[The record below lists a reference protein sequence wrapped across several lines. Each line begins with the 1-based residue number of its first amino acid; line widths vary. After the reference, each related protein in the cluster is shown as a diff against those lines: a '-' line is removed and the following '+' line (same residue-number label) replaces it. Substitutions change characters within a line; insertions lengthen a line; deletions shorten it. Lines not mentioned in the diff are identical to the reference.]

1 MSNDTKWILPEGIEE
16 LSPQRAAQVE
26 SARRQL
32 LDLYRL
38 WGYELVMPPFV
49 EYLDSLLTGTGRD
62 LELKTFKL
70 IDQMTGRMMGIRA
83 DMTPQVARIDAHLLK
98 RDEPTRLCYV
108 GTVLK
113 TLPDSHGGT
122 RAPLQVGAELY
133 GHAGVESDLEV
144 VKLAVESLQQMGV
157 KEITLDIGH
166 VGIYRA
172 LVEQAGLSQAQEH
185 QLFTLVQRKSLH
197 EIEALFSEWD
207 FSGDVAE
214 MLKGLVLLSGDSS
227 LLGKAG
233 EALKGATPEVHEA
246 LETLQKIATRLDAID
261 GVQLHFDLTELR
273 GYHYHTGLVF
283 AGYVAGESDA
293 LVQGGRYDEIGK
305 VFGHA
310 RPATG
315 FTLELKRLLM
325 LAERIS
331 TEQIDQVFAP
341 ANEDSALTDKVAEL
355 RSTGYCVV
363 QALPGQSG
371 GAAEM
376 GCSHILER
384 VLMAGRS
391 SLFHNNFCFINTFK
405 KVEQ

>member
-1 MSNDTKWILPEGIEE
+1 MSNDTQWILPEGIEE

-32 LDLYRL
+32 LDLYRC

-49 EYLDSLLTGTGRD
+49 EYLDSLLTGTGED

-70 IDQMTGRMMGIRA
+70 IDQMSGRMMGVRA

-98 RDEPTRLCYV
+98 REEPTRLCYV
-108 GTVLK
+108 GTVLQ

-144 VKLAVESLQQMGV
+144 VKLAVESLQQMGL
-157 KEITLDIGH
+157 KELTLDIGH

-172 LVEQAGLSQAQEH
+172 LVEQAGLSHEQEH
-185 QLFTLVQRKSLH
+185 QLFMLVQRKSLH
-197 EIEALFSEWD
+197 EIERLFNEWN

-214 MLKGLVLLSGDSS
+214 MLKNLVGLAGDELTLS
-227 LLGKAG
+227 KAS
-233 EALKGATPEVHEA
+233 EVLKGATPEVHEA
-246 LETLQKIATRLDAID
+246 LETLQKIAAGLGSLDGI
-261 GVQLHFDLTELR
+261 QLHFDLTELR

-283 AGYVAGESDA
+283 AAYVMGESEA
-293 LVQGGRYDEIGK
+293 VSQGGRYDEIGK

-315 FTLELKRLLM
+315 FTIELKRVLM
-325 LAERIS
+325 LAKRTTDEESAGIY
-331 TEQIDQVFAP
+331 AP
-341 ANEDSALTDKVAEL
+341 ASDDVSLSVKVTEL
-355 RSTGYCVV
+355 RAAGHQVI

-371 GAAEM
+371 DAAAM
-376 GCSHILER
+376 GCNQILEKGADGWQ
-384 VLMAGRS
+384 VIALS
-391 SLFHNNFCFINTFK
+391 K
-405 KVEQ
+405 

>member
-49 EYLDSLLTGTGRD
+49 EYLDSLLTGTGED

-70 IDQMTGRMMGIRA
+70 IDQMSGRMMGVRA

-98 RDEPTRLCYV
+98 REEPTRLCYV
-108 GTVLK
+108 GTVLQ

-133 GHAGVESDLEV
+133 GHAGIESDLEV
-144 VKLAVESLQQMGV
+144 VKLAIESLQQMGLS
-157 KEITLDIGH
+157 ELTLDIGH

-172 LVEQAGLSQAQEH
+172 LIEQAGLSRDQEL
-185 QLFTLVQRKSLH
+185 QLFERIQRKSLH
-197 EIEALFSEWD
+197 EIKQLFSEWNFNSD
-207 FSGDVAE
+207 IAKMLMALVGLAGDESILADAADV
-214 MLKGLVLLSGDSS
+214 
-227 LLGKAG
+227 
-233 EALKGATPEVHEA
+233 LKGATPEVHEA
-246 LETLQKIATRLDAID
+246 LEALQKIASGLSSID
-261 GVQLHFDLTELR
+261 GVKLHFDLTELR

-283 AGYVAGESDA
+283 AAYVMGESA
-293 LVQGGRYDEIGK
+293 AVAQGGRYDEIGK

-315 FTLELKRLLM
+315 FTIELKRVLM
-325 LAERIS
+325 LSENKIAEKVDTIL
-331 TEQIDQVFAP
+331 AP
-341 ANEDSALTDKVAEL
+341 AMDDAALIAKVIEL
-355 RSTGYCVV
+355 RASGHRII

-371 GAAEM
+371 DAVTM
-376 GCSHILER
+376 GCNQILE
-384 VLMAGRS
+384 MDADGW
-391 SLFHNNFCFINTFK
+391 
-405 KVEQ
+405 KVVALS